1 MIPIWVIAA
10 LHFVSILSAGVML
23 LWLGLAAW
31 RSLRDRRNGA
41 ES

>member
-1 MIPIWVIAA
+1 MIPIWLIAA
-10 LHFVSILSAGVML
+10 LHFVSILAAGVIL

-31 RSLRDRRNGA
+31 RGLRDRRNGA